1 MTEKQFMTPEEFA
14 TFLRVHIN
22 TVYKL
27 IEKGEIAYVHTG
39 TGQRAHIRIPV
50 KWVEEHYGE
59 IN

>member
-22 TVYKL
+22 TVYNL
-27 IEKGEIAYVHTG
+27 IEKGEIATIRTG
-39 TGQRAHIRIPV
+39 SGKKAGIRIPV
-50 KWVEEHYGE
+50 KWVEEKYGA